1 VWWSARCAGCCC
13 SCRSCRSNCPTPR
26 LLPLD
31 GLFSDWATA
40 ADQRQTRLPF
50 PRYPPPRPSSL
61 SSPCIEL
68 AAVSFLPA
76 SGPPGHIL
84 FLQPGPPGH
93 PLCRPQL
100 AACGSSLFYKLATV
114 FESTS
119 RRRVHGHLWEQYCLP
134 GPILLWMPVRSRG
147 GVLSSSFLSFLGP
160 LGHLPSSNL
169 TYRPTDVTDSRRGD
183 VHHGDIY

>member
-1 VWWSARCAGCCC
+1 MLAAAAAATAAVVTDAHRGY
-13 SCRSCRSNCPTPR
+13 CRSTGWVSGR
-26 LLPLD
+26 
-31 GLFSDWATA
+31 ATT
-40 ADQRQTRLPF
+40 ADQRQNRRP
-50 PRYPPPRPSSL
+50 PGYPLPRPSRH
-61 SSPCIEL
+61 SSPYLEL
-68 AAVSFLPA
+68 AAAAFLPA
-76 SGPPGHIL
+76 SGPPGHIP

-100 AACGSSLFYKLATV
+100 AVYGSSIFYKLATV

-147 GVLSSSFLSFLGP
+147 GVLPSSFLSFLGP

>member
-1 VWWSARCAGCCC
+1 VLAAAAAATAAVVTAAHRGY
-13 SCRSCRSNCPTPR
+13 CRSTGWVSGR
-26 LLPLD
+26 
-31 GLFSDWATA
+31 ATT
-40 ADQRQTRLPF
+40 ADQRQNRRP
-50 PRYPPPRPSSL
+50 PGYPLPRPSH
-61 SSPCIEL
+61 SSPYLEL
-68 AAVSFLPA
+68 AAAAFLPA

-100 AACGSSLFYKLATV
+100 AVCGSSLFYKLATV